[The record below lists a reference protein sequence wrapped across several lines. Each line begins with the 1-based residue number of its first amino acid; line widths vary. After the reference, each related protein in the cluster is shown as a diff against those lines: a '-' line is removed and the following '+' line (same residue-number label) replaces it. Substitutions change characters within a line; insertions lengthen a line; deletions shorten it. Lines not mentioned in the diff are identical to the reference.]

1 MEVGTG
7 SRSDEEEG
15 LRERTIVR
23 CEIHHGVVRG

>member
-23 CEIHHGVVRG
+23 CVRNAME

>member
-7 SRSDEEEG
+7 SRSDEEDS

-23 CEIHHGVVRG
+23 CVRNAME

>member
-23 CEIHHGVVRG
+23 CMRNAMVC